1 MGVQELPALTSSRRF
16 MSSGWNPSRQRV
28 STEAPRGF
36 DLCVKTVPPLVGGET
51 STTGGMACRRALNH

>member
-36 DLCVKTVPPLVGGET
+36 DLCVKTVPPLVGG
-51 STTGGMACRRALNH
+51 RRRPLVGWRADEH